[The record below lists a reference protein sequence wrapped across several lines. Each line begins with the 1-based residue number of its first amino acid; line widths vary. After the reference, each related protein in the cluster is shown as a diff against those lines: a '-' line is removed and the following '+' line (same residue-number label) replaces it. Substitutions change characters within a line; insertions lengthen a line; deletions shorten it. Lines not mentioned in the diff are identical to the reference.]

1 MAKQR
6 GWTNSIPAQERT
18 FLTLRELGRYTGIS
32 YDLVKKCVKNREF
45 EDYITVGK
53 QNKVMVDR
61 IAFENFIKAKK
72 HIEK

>member
-1 MAKQR
+1 MA
-6 GWTNSIPAQERT
+6 GTAGIPFGERKY
-18 FLTLRELGRYTGIS
+18 LTINDTSAYMGLGVTK
-32 YDLVKKCVKNREF
+32 LKNIIKGGEF

-61 IAFENFIKAKK
+61 IAFENFLKAKK